1 MVFSYLQV
9 DGLIK
14 ANNEMKLRLA
24 EKEVLDKECQTVAP
38 KRRNSSTQTD
48 SEDKSSK
55 PKNFISFF
63 NSKNLFAKKP
73 KKRVKFLKKGSCR
86 QGEISSHFSVLPG
99 FLPPPSSAENEYV
112 LPNASQMSRLL
123 KRPATSPESKEV
135 NKRAKKAKVDAAL
148 TSPKKST
155 KKSGSKQNKDV
166 SEDPIEHQKCKSPTG
181 NKQVDLQK
189 NKKRPTTESNYFS

>member
-1 MVFSYLQV
+1 MEDPSILAMIKKHTMVV

-55 PKNFISFF
+55 P
-63 NSKNLFAKKP
+63 KNLFAKKP

-123 KRPATSPESKEV
+123 KRT
-135 NKRAKKAKVDAAL
+135 
-148 TSPKKST
+148 
-155 KKSGSKQNKDV
+155 
-166 SEDPIEHQKCKSPTG
+166 
-181 NKQVDLQK
+181 
-189 NKKRPTTESNYFS
+189 